1 MSDAID
7 DSDTAAAA
15 QADSSKSSSER
26 AEGTRSHGNAPVQES
41 DATVGSRTDG
51 SRSDSHTATDD
62 VETEAFALTPS
73 TGPQDVLDSYAA
85 PDDDA
90 ADMEFDGDANGGASS
105 EDASAADSSDSESA
119 DADDGADDGAND
131 AEGGDA
137 SGATRRDDSSR
148 KRIHLTDYAAADNES
163 RSRTSSYSADP
174 DDSDGYLDDDS
185 EDPSDPTESEEY
197 RSMRN
202 QFSTAFDLIDSL
214 IDEVNAAPG
223 GLFNHDQARINRTN
237 LVDELTNL
245 KKLLPVQLSHASN
258 LMRQANYRLDDA
270 QTEANSIVSD
280 ARAKAAKIISA
291 AEERAEFLAG
301 QENVVAIANDKASA
315 IMTAAQKKADKLTIG
330 ADEYCENVMGELSQ
344 QLQHIS
350 ASVNEGVR
358 VIGER
363 KAAAQSDLEALNAQL
378 ANDDQQ

>member
-26 AEGTRSHGNAPVQES
+26 AEGTRAHGNATVQES
-41 DATVGSRTDG
+41 DATDG
-51 SRSDSHTATDD
+51 SRSDSQATTDD
-62 VETEAFALTPS
+62 IETEAFALAPS
-73 TGPQDVLDSYAA
+73 TGPQDVLDSYTA
-85 PDDDA
+85 PDDDG
-90 ADMEFDGDANGGASS
+90 ADMEFDGDASDGAGS
-105 EDASAADSSDSESA
+105 EDASAADSSDSESD
-119 DADDGADDGAND
+119 DADDGATD

-148 KRIHLTDYAAADNES
+148 KRIHLTDYAAADGES
-163 RSRTSSYSADP
+163 RSRASSYSVDS
-174 DDSDGYLDDDS
+174 DDSDDYLDDDS
-185 EDPSDPTESEEY
+185 ANPSDPEESEEY

-315 IMTAAQKKADKLTIG
+315 IMNAAQKKADKLTIG

-363 KAAAQSDLEALNAQL
+363 KAAAQRDLEALNAQL
-378 ANDDQQ
+378 ADDDQQ

>member
-26 AEGTRSHGNAPVQES
+26 AEGTRAHGNAPVQES
-41 DATVGSRTDG
+41 DATDG
-51 SRSDSHTATDD
+51 SRSDSQATTDD
-62 VETEAFALTPS
+62 VETEAFALAPS
-73 TGPQDVLDSYAA
+73 TGPQDVLDSYTA
-85 PDDDA
+85 PDDDG
-90 ADMEFDGDANGGASS
+90 ADMEFDGDANGGAGS
-105 EDASAADSSDSESA
+105 EDASTADSGDSESN
-119 DADDGADDGAND
+119 DANDGADDGATD

-148 KRIHLTDYAAADNES
+148 KRIHLTDYAAADGES
-163 RSRTSSYSADP
+163 RSRASSYSVDS
-174 DDSDGYLDDDS
+174 DDSDDYLDDDS
-185 EDPSDPTESEEY
+185 ANPSDPEESEEY

-291 AEERAEFLAG
+291 AEDRAEFLAG

-315 IMTAAQKKADKLTIG
+315 IMSAAQKKADKLTIG

-363 KAAAQSDLEALNAQL
+363 KAAAQRDLEALNAQL
-378 ANDDQQ
+378 AGDDQQ

>member
-26 AEGTRSHGNAPVQES
+26 AEGTRAHGNATVQES
-41 DATVGSRTDG
+41 DATDG
-51 SRSDSHTATDD
+51 SRSDSQATTDD
-62 VETEAFALTPS
+62 VETEAFALAPS
-73 TGPQDVLDSYAA
+73 TGPQDVLDSYTA
-85 PDDDA
+85 PDDDG
-90 ADMEFDGDANGGASS
+90 ADMEFDGDASDGAGS
-105 EDASAADSSDSESA
+105 EDASAADSSDSESD
-119 DADDGADDGAND
+119 DADDGATD

-148 KRIHLTDYAAADNES
+148 KRIHLTDYAAADGES
-163 RSRTSSYSADP
+163 RSRASSYSVDS
-174 DDSDGYLDDDS
+174 DDSDDYLDDDS
-185 EDPSDPTESEEY
+185 ANPSDPEESEEY

-214 IDEVNAAPG
+214 IDEVNTAPG

-315 IMTAAQKKADKLTIG
+315 IMNAAQKKADKLTIG

-363 KAAAQSDLEALNAQL
+363 KAAAQRDLEALNAQL
-378 ANDDQQ
+378 ADDDQQ

>member
-26 AEGTRSHGNAPVQES
+26 AEGTRAQGNAPVQES
-41 DATVGSRTDG
+41 DATDG
-51 SRSDSHTATDD
+51 SRSDSHAATDD
-62 VETEAFALTPS
+62 VETEAFALAPS
-73 TGPQDVLDSYAA
+73 TGPQDVLDSYTA
-85 PDDDA
+85 PDDDG
-90 ADMEFDGDANGGASS
+90 ADMEFDGDANGGAGS
-105 EDASAADSSDSESA
+105 EDASAADSGDSESN
-119 DADDGADDGAND
+119 DATDGATD

-137 SGATRRDDSSR
+137 SGAARRDDSSR
-148 KRIHLTDYAAADNES
+148 KRIHLTDYAAADGES
-163 RSRTSSYSADP
+163 RSRASSHSV
-174 DDSDGYLDDDS
+174 DSDGSNDYLDDDS
-185 EDPSDPTESEEY
+185 ADSSDPEESEEY

-315 IMTAAQKKADKLTIG
+315 IMNAAQKKADKLTIG

-363 KAAAQSDLEALNAQL
+363 KAAAQRDLEALNAQL
-378 ANDDQQ
+378 ADDDQQ

>member
-26 AEGTRSHGNAPVQES
+26 AEGTRAHGNATVQES
-41 DATVGSRTDG
+41 DATDG
-51 SRSDSHTATDD
+51 SRSDSQATTDD
-62 VETEAFALTPS
+62 VETEAFALAPS
-73 TGPQDVLDSYAA
+73 TGPQDVLDSYTA
-85 PDDDA
+85 PDDDG
-90 ADMEFDGDANGGASS
+90 ADMEFDGDASDGASS
-105 EDASAADSSDSESA
+105 EDASAADSSDSESD
-119 DADDGADDGAND
+119 DADDGATD

-148 KRIHLTDYAAADNES
+148 KRIHLTDYAAADGES
-163 RSRTSSYSADP
+163 RSRASSYSVDS
-174 DDSDGYLDDDS
+174 DDSDDYLDDDS
-185 EDPSDPTESEEY
+185 ANPSDPEESEEY

-214 IDEVNAAPG
+214 IDEVNTAPG

-315 IMTAAQKKADKLTIG
+315 IMNAAQKKADKLTIG

-363 KAAAQSDLEALNAQL
+363 KAAAQRDLEALNAQL
-378 ANDDQQ
+378 ADDDQQ

>member
-26 AEGTRSHGNAPVQES
+26 AEGTRAHGDAPVQES
-41 DATVGSRTDG
+41 NASVG
-51 SRSDSHTATDD
+51 SRSDSQAATDD
-62 VETEAFALTPS
+62 VETEAFALAPS
-73 TGPQDVLDSYAA
+73 TGPQDVLDSYTA
-85 PDDDA
+85 PDDDG
-90 ADMEFDGDANGGASS
+90 ADMEFDGDANGGAGS
-105 EDASAADSSDSESA
+105 EDASAADSGDSESN
-119 DADDGADDGAND
+119 DANDGADDGATD
-131 AEGGDA
+131 AEDDP

-163 RSRTSSYSADP
+163 RSRTTSYSADP
-174 DDSDGYLDDDS
+174 NDSDDYLDDDS
-185 EDPSDPTESEEY
+185 ADPSDPTESEEY

-291 AEERAEFLAG
+291 AEDRAEFLAG

-315 IMTAAQKKADKLTIG
+315 IMSAAQKKADKLTIG

-350 ASVNEGVR
+350 ASVKEGVR

-363 KAAAQSDLEALNAQL
+363 KAAAQRDLEALNAQL
-378 ANDDQQ
+378 ADDDQQ

>member
-26 AEGTRSHGNAPVQES
+26 AEGTRAHGNAPVQES
-41 DATVGSRTDG
+41 DATDG
-51 SRSDSHTATDD
+51 SRSDSQAATDD
-62 VETEAFALTPS
+62 VETEAFALAPS
-73 TGPQDVLDSYAA
+73 TGPQDVLDSYTA
-85 PDDDA
+85 PDDDG
-90 ADMEFDGDANGGASS
+90 ADMEFDGDANGGAGS
-105 EDASAADSSDSESA
+105 EDASAADSSDSESD
-119 DADDGADDGAND
+119 DAADGADDDAADGANG

-137 SGATRRDDSSR
+137 SGAARRDDSSR
-148 KRIHLTDYAAADNES
+148 KRIHLTDYAAADGES
-163 RSRTSSYSADP
+163 RSRASSHSV
-174 DDSDGYLDDDS
+174 DSDGSNDYLDDDS
-185 EDPSDPTESEEY
+185 ADSSDPEESEEY

-291 AEERAEFLAG
+291 AEDRAEFLAG

-315 IMTAAQKKADKLTIG
+315 IMSAAQKKADKLTIG

-363 KAAAQSDLEALNAQL
+363 KAAAQRDLEALNAQL
-378 ANDDQQ
+378 ADDDQQ

>member
-26 AEGTRSHGNAPVQES
+26 AEGTRAHGNAPVQES
-41 DATVGSRTDG
+41 NAADG
-51 SRSDSHTATDD
+51 SRNDSHAATDD
-62 VETEAFALTPS
+62 VETEAFALAPS
-73 TGPQDVLDSYAA
+73 TGPQDVLDSYTA
-85 PDDDA
+85 PDDDG
-90 ADMEFDGDANGGASS
+90 ADMEFDGDANGGAGS
-105 EDASAADSSDSESA
+105 EDASAADSGDSESD
-119 DADDGADDGAND
+119 DANDSAIDGAND
-131 AEGGDA
+131 AEGGDP

-148 KRIHLTDYAAADNES
+148 KRIHLTDYAAADSES
-163 RSRTSSYSADP
+163 RSRASSYSVDSDDP
-174 DDSDGYLDDDS
+174 DDYLDDDS
-185 EDPSDPTESEEY
+185 ANPSDPEESEEY

-291 AEERAEFLAG
+291 AEDRAEFLAG

-315 IMTAAQKKADKLTIG
+315 IMSAAQKKADKLTIG

-363 KAAAQSDLEALNAQL
+363 KAAAQRDLEALNAQL
-378 ANDDQQ
+378 ADDDQQ

>member
-26 AEGTRSHGNAPVQES
+26 AEGTRAHGNATVQES
-41 DATVGSRTDG
+41 DATDG
-51 SRSDSHTATDD
+51 SRSDSQATTDD
-62 VETEAFALTPS
+62 VETEAFALAPS
-73 TGPQDVLDSYAA
+73 TGPQDVLDSYTA
-85 PDDDA
+85 PDDDG
-90 ADMEFDGDANGGASS
+90 ADMEFDGDASDGAGS
-105 EDASAADSSDSESA
+105 EDASAADSSDSESD
-119 DADDGADDGAND
+119 DADDGATD

-148 KRIHLTDYAAADNES
+148 KRIHLTDYAAADGES
-163 RSRTSSYSADP
+163 RSRASSYSVDS
-174 DDSDGYLDDDS
+174 DDSDDYLDDDS
-185 EDPSDPTESEEY
+185 ANPSDPEESEEY

-280 ARAKAAKIISA
+280 AREKKKKIISA

-315 IMTAAQKKADKLTIG
+315 IMNAAQKKADKLTIG

-363 KAAAQSDLEALNAQL
+363 KAAAQRDLEALNAQL
-378 ANDDQQ
+378 ADDDQQ

>member
-15 QADSSKSSSER
+15 QADSSKSSSEH
-26 AEGTRSHGNAPVQES
+26 AEGTRAHGNAPVQES
-41 DATVGSRTDG
+41 DTADG
-51 SRSDSHTATDD
+51 SRNDSHAATDD
-62 VETEAFALTPS
+62 VETEAFALAPS
-73 TGPQDVLDSYAA
+73 TGPQDVLDSYTA
-85 PDDDA
+85 PDDDG
-90 ADMEFDGDANGGASS
+90 ADMEFDGDANDGAGS
-105 EDASAADSSDSESA
+105 EDTSAADSSDSESD
-119 DADDGADDGAND
+119 DADDGATGGATD
-131 AEGGDA
+131 AEGGDP

-148 KRIHLTDYAAADNES
+148 KRIHLTDYAAADGES
-163 RSRTSSYSADP
+163 HSRASSYSVDP
-174 DDSDGYLDDDS
+174 DNYLDDDS
-185 EDPSDPTESEEY
+185 ANPSDPEESEEY

>member
-26 AEGTRSHGNAPVQES
+26 AEGTRAHGNATVQES
-41 DATVGSRTDG
+41 DATDG
-51 SRSDSHTATDD
+51 SRSDSQATTDD
-62 VETEAFALTPS
+62 IETEAFALAPS
-73 TGPQDVLDSYAA
+73 TGPQDVLDSYTA
-85 PDDDA
+85 PDDDG
-90 ADMEFDGDANGGASS
+90 ADMEFDGDASDGAGS
-105 EDASAADSSDSESA
+105 EDASAADSGDSESN
-119 DADDGADDGAND
+119 DATDGATD

-137 SGATRRDDSSR
+137 SGAARRDDSSR
-148 KRIHLTDYAAADNES
+148 KRIHLTDYAAADGES
-163 RSRTSSYSADP
+163 HSRASSYSVDS
-174 DDSDGYLDDDS
+174 DDSNDYLDDDS
-185 EDPSDPTESEEY
+185 ADPSDPEESEEY

-291 AEERAEFLAG
+291 AEDRAEFLAG

-315 IMTAAQKKADKLTIG
+315 IISAAQKKADKLTIG

-363 KAAAQSDLEALNAQL
+363 KAAAQRDLEALNAQL
-378 ANDDQQ
+378 ADDDQQ

>member
-26 AEGTRSHGNAPVQES
+26 AEGTRAHGNAPVQES
-41 DATVGSRTDG
+41 DATVGSH
-51 SRSDSHTATDD
+51 SDSQATTDD
-62 VETEAFALTPS
+62 VETEAFALAPS
-73 TGPQDVLDSYAA
+73 TGPQDVLDSYTA
-85 PDDDA
+85 PDDDD
-90 ADMEFDGDANGGASS
+90 ADMEFDGDANGGAGS
-105 EDASAADSSDSESA
+105 EDASAADSGDSESD
-119 DADDGADDGAND
+119 DANDSAIDGATGT
-131 AEGGDA
+131 EGGDP

-148 KRIHLTDYAAADNES
+148 KRIHLTDYAATDGES
-163 RSRTSSYSADP
+163 RSRTSSYSANPGDSDDYLN
-174 DDSDGYLDDDS
+174 DDSA
-185 EDPSDPTESEEY
+185 DPSDPEESEEY

-315 IMTAAQKKADKLTIG
+315 IMNAAQKKADKLIIG

-363 KAAAQSDLEALNAQL
+363 KAAAQRDLEALNAQL
-378 ANDDQQ
+378 ADDDQQ

>member
-26 AEGTRSHGNAPVQES
+26 AEGTRAHGNAPVQES
-41 DATVGSRTDG
+41 DTADG
-51 SRSDSHTATDD
+51 SRNDSHAATDD
-62 VETEAFALTPS
+62 VETEAFALAPS
-73 TGPQDVLDSYAA
+73 TGPQDVLDSYTA
-85 PDDDA
+85 PDDDG
-90 ADMEFDGDANGGASS
+90 ADMEFDGDANDGAGS
-105 EDASAADSSDSESA
+105 EDASAADSSDSESD
-119 DADDGADDGAND
+119 DADDGATD
-131 AEGGDA
+131 AEGGDV

-148 KRIHLTDYAAADNES
+148 KRIHLTDYAAADGES
-163 RSRTSSYSADP
+163 RPRASSYSVDSDDP
-174 DDSDGYLDDDS
+174 DDYLDDDS
-185 EDPSDPTESEEY
+185 ANPSDPTESEEY

-315 IMTAAQKKADKLTIG
+315 IMSAAQKKADKLTIG

-363 KAAAQSDLEALNAQL
+363 KAAAQRDLEALNAQL
-378 ANDDQQ
+378 ADDDQQ

>member
-15 QADSSKSSSER
+15 QADNSKSSGER
-26 AEGTRSHGNAPVQES
+26 AEGTRAHGNAPVQES
-41 DATVGSRTDG
+41 DATDG
-51 SRSDSHTATDD
+51 SRSDSQAATDD
-62 VETEAFALTPS
+62 VETEAFALAPS
-73 TGPQDVLDSYAA
+73 TGPQDVLDSYTA
-85 PDDDA
+85 PDDDG
-90 ADMEFDGDANGGASS
+90 ADMEFDGDANGGAGS
-105 EDASAADSSDSESA
+105 EDASTADSGDSESN
-119 DADDGADDGAND
+119 DANDGADDGATD
-131 AEGGDA
+131 AEDGDA

-163 RSRTSSYSADP
+163 HSRTTSYSV
-174 DDSDGYLDDDS
+174 DSDVSDDYLDDDS
-185 EDPSDPTESEEY
+185 AVPSDPEESEEY

-202 QFSTAFDLIDSL
+202 QFSSAFDLIDSL

-291 AEERAEFLAG
+291 AEDRAEFLAG

-315 IMTAAQKKADKLTIG
+315 IMSAAQKKADKLTIG

-363 KAAAQSDLEALNAQL
+363 KAAAQRDLEALNAQL
-378 ANDDQQ
+378 AGDDQQ

>member
-26 AEGTRSHGNAPVQES
+26 AEGTRAHGNATVQKS
-41 DATVGSRTDG
+41 DATVGSH
-51 SRSDSHTATDD
+51 SDSRATTDD
-62 VETEAFALTPS
+62 VETEAFALAPS
-73 TGPQDVLDSYAA
+73 TGPQDVLDSYTA
-85 PDDDA
+85 PDDDG
-90 ADMEFDGDANGGASS
+90 ADMEFDGDANGGAGS
-105 EDASAADSSDSESA
+105 EDASAADSSDSESD
-119 DADDGADDGAND
+119 DANDGADDGATD

-148 KRIHLTDYAAADNES
+148 KRIHLTDYAAADGES
-163 RSRTSSYSADP
+163 RSRKSSYSV
-174 DDSDGYLDDDS
+174 DSDGSNDYLDDDS
-185 EDPSDPTESEEY
+185 ADPSDPTESEEY

-315 IMTAAQKKADKLTIG
+315 IMNAAQKKADKLTIG

-363 KAAAQSDLEALNAQL
+363 KAAAQRDLEALNAQL
-378 ANDDQQ
+378 ADDDQQ

>member
-26 AEGTRSHGNAPVQES
+26 AEGTRAHGDAPVQES
-41 DATVGSRTDG
+41 NASVG
-51 SRSDSHTATDD
+51 SRSDSQAATDD
-62 VETEAFALTPS
+62 VETEAFALAPY
-73 TGPQDVLDSYAA
+73 TGPQDVLDSYTA
-85 PDDDA
+85 PDDDG
-90 ADMEFDGDANGGASS
+90 ADMEFDGDANGGAGS
-105 EDASAADSSDSESA
+105 EDASAADSGDSESN
-119 DADDGADDGAND
+119 DANDGADDGATD
-131 AEGGDA
+131 AEDDP

-163 RSRTSSYSADP
+163 RSRTTSYSADP
-174 DDSDGYLDDDS
+174 NDSDDYLDDDS
-185 EDPSDPTESEEY
+185 ADPSDPTESEEY

-291 AEERAEFLAG
+291 AEDRAEFLAG

-315 IMTAAQKKADKLTIG
+315 IMSAAQKKADKLTIG

-363 KAAAQSDLEALNAQL
+363 KAAAQRDLEALNAQL
-378 ANDDQQ
+378 ADDDQQ

>member
-26 AEGTRSHGNAPVQES
+26 AEGTRAQGNAPVQES
-41 DATVGSRTDG
+41 DATDG
-51 SRSDSHTATDD
+51 SRSDSQATTDD
-62 VETEAFALTPS
+62 VETEAFALAPS
-73 TGPQDVLDSYAA
+73 TGPQDVLDSYTA
-85 PDDDA
+85 PDDDG
-90 ADMEFDGDANGGASS
+90 ADMEFDGDANGGAGS
-105 EDASAADSSDSESA
+105 EDASAADSGDSESN
-119 DADDGADDGAND
+119 DANDGTNANANDGAND

-148 KRIHLTDYAAADNES
+148 KRIHLTDYAAADGES
-163 RSRTSSYSADP
+163 RSRASSYSVDS
-174 DDSDGYLDDDS
+174 DDSNDYLDDDS
-185 EDPSDPTESEEY
+185 ADPSDPTESEEY

-291 AEERAEFLAG
+291 AEDRAEFLAG

-315 IMTAAQKKADKLTIG
+315 IMSAAQKKADKLTIG

-363 KAAAQSDLEALNAQL
+363 KVAAQRDLEALNAQL
-378 ANDDQQ
+378 ADDDQQ

>member
-26 AEGTRSHGNAPVQES
+26 AEGTRAHGNAPVQES
-41 DATVGSRTDG
+41 DATDG
-51 SRSDSHTATDD
+51 SRSDSQAATDD
-62 VETEAFALTPS
+62 VETEAFALAPS
-73 TGPQDVLDSYAA
+73 TGPQDVLDSYTA
-85 PDDDA
+85 PDDDG
-90 ADMEFDGDANGGASS
+90 ADMEFDGDANGGAGS
-105 EDASAADSSDSESA
+105 EDASTADSGDSESN
-119 DADDGADDGAND
+119 DANDGADDGATD
-131 AEGGDA
+131 AEDGDA

-148 KRIHLTDYAAADNES
+148 KRIHLTDYAAADGES
-163 RSRTSSYSADP
+163 HSRASSYSVDS
-174 DDSDGYLDDDS
+174 DDSGDYLDDDS
-185 EDPSDPTESEEY
+185 ADPSDPTESEEY

-291 AEERAEFLAG
+291 AEDRAEFLAG

-315 IMTAAQKKADKLTIG
+315 IMNAAQKKADKLTIG

-358 VIGER
+358 AIGER
-363 KAAAQSDLEALNAQL
+363 KAAAQRDLEALNAQL
-378 ANDDQQ
+378 ADDDQQ

>member
-26 AEGTRSHGNAPVQES
+26 AEGTRAQGNTPVQES
-41 DATVGSRTDG
+41 DATDG
-51 SRSDSHTATDD
+51 SRSDSRAATDD
-62 VETEAFALTPS
+62 VETEAFALAPS
-73 TGPQDVLDSYAA
+73 TGPQDVLDSYTA
-85 PDDDA
+85 PDDDG
-90 ADMEFDGDANGGASS
+90 ADMEFDGDANGGAGS
-105 EDASAADSSDSESA
+105 EDASAADSGDSESN
-119 DADDGADDGAND
+119 DANDGADDGATD
-131 AEGGDA
+131 AEGDDP

-148 KRIHLTDYAAADNES
+148 KRIHLTDYAAADGES
-163 RSRTSSYSADP
+163 RSRASSYSV
-174 DDSDGYLDDDS
+174 DSDGSNDYLDDDS
-185 EDPSDPTESEEY
+185 ADSSDPEESEEY

-291 AEERAEFLAG
+291 AEDRAEFLAG

-315 IMTAAQKKADKLTIG
+315 IMSAAQKKADKLTIG

-363 KAAAQSDLEALNAQL
+363 KAAAQRDLEALNAQL
-378 ANDDQQ
+378 ADDDQQ

>member
-26 AEGTRSHGNAPVQES
+26 AEGTRAHGDAPVQES
-41 DATVGSRTDG
+41 NASVG
-51 SRSDSHTATDD
+51 SRSDSQAATDD
-62 VETEAFALTPS
+62 VETEAFALAPS
-73 TGPQDVLDSYAA
+73 TGPQDVLDSYTA
-85 PDDDA
+85 PDDDG
-90 ADMEFDGDANGGASS
+90 ADMEFDGDANGGAGS
-105 EDASAADSSDSESA
+105 EDASAADSGDSESN
-119 DADDGADDGAND
+119 DANDGADDGATD
-131 AEGGDA
+131 AEDDP

-163 RSRTSSYSADP
+163 RSRTTSYSADP
-174 DDSDGYLDDDS
+174 NDSDDYLDDDS
-185 EDPSDPTESEEY
+185 ADPSDPTESEEY

-291 AEERAEFLAG
+291 AEDRAEFLAG

-315 IMTAAQKKADKLTIG
+315 IMSAAQKKADKLTIG

-363 KAAAQSDLEALNAQL
+363 KAAAQRDLEALNAQL
-378 ANDDQQ
+378 ADDDQQ

>member
-26 AEGTRSHGNAPVQES
+26 AEGTRAQGNAPVQES
-41 DATVGSRTDG
+41 DATVGSR
-51 SRSDSHTATDD
+51 SDSQAATDD
-62 VETEAFALTPS
+62 VETEAFALAPS
-73 TGPQDVLDSYAA
+73 TGPQDVLDSYTA
-85 PDDDA
+85 PDDDG
-90 ADMEFDGDANGGASS
+90 ADMEFDGDASDGAGS
-105 EDASAADSSDSESA
+105 EDASAADSSDSES
-119 DADDGADDGAND
+119 DDADDGAND

-148 KRIHLTDYAAADNES
+148 KRIHLTDYAAADGES
-163 RSRTSSYSADP
+163 RSRASSYSVDS
-174 DDSDGYLDDDS
+174 DDSDDYLDDDS
-185 EDPSDPTESEEY
+185 ANPSDPEESEEY

-291 AEERAEFLAG
+291 AEDRAEFLAG

-315 IMTAAQKKADKLTIG
+315 IMSAAQKKADKLTIG

-363 KAAAQSDLEALNAQL
+363 KAAAQRDLEALNAQL
-378 ANDDQQ
+378 ADDDQQ

>member
-26 AEGTRSHGNAPVQES
+26 AEGTRAHGDAPVQES
-41 DATVGSRTDG
+41 NASVG
-51 SRSDSHTATDD
+51 SRSDSQAATDD
-62 VETEAFALTPS
+62 VETEAFALAPS
-73 TGPQDVLDSYAA
+73 TGPQDVLDSYTA
-85 PDDDA
+85 PDDDG
-90 ADMEFDGDANGGASS
+90 ADMEFDGDANGGAGS
-105 EDASAADSSDSESA
+105 EDASAADSGDSESN
-119 DADDGADDGAND
+119 DANDGTNANANDGATD
-131 AEGGDA
+131 AEGDDP

-148 KRIHLTDYAAADNES
+148 KRIHLTDYAAADGES
-163 RSRTSSYSADP
+163 RSRSYSV
-174 DDSDGYLDDDS
+174 DSDGSNDYLDDDS
-185 EDPSDPTESEEY
+185 ADSSDPEESEEY

-291 AEERAEFLAG
+291 AEDRAEFLAG

-315 IMTAAQKKADKLTIG
+315 IMNAAQKKADKLTIG

-363 KAAAQSDLEALNAQL
+363 KAAAQRDLEALNAQL
-378 ANDDQQ
+378 AGDDQQ

>member
-26 AEGTRSHGNAPVQES
+26 AEGTRAQGNAPVQES
-41 DATVGSRTDG
+41 DATDG
-51 SRSDSHTATDD
+51 SRSDSQATTDD
-62 VETEAFALTPS
+62 VETEAFALAPS
-73 TGPQDVLDSYAA
+73 TGPQDVLDSYTA
-85 PDDDA
+85 PDDDG
-90 ADMEFDGDANGGASS
+90 ADMEFDGDANGGAGS
-105 EDASAADSSDSESA
+105 EDTSAADSSDSESD
-119 DADDGADDGAND
+119 DAADGADDDAADGANG

-137 SGATRRDDSSR
+137 SGAARRDDSSR
-148 KRIHLTDYAAADNES
+148 KRIHLTDYAAADGES
-163 RSRTSSYSADP
+163 RSRASSYSVDS
-174 DDSDGYLDDDS
+174 DDSDDYLDDDS
-185 EDPSDPTESEEY
+185 ANPSDPEESEEY

-315 IMTAAQKKADKLTIG
+315 IMNAAQKKADKLTIG

-363 KAAAQSDLEALNAQL
+363 KAAAQRDLEALNAQL
-378 ANDDQQ
+378 ADDDQQ

>member
-26 AEGTRSHGNAPVQES
+26 AEGTRAHGNAPVQES
-41 DATVGSRTDG
+41 DATDG
-51 SRSDSHTATDD
+51 SRSDSQAATDD
-62 VETEAFALTPS
+62 VETEAFALAPS
-73 TGPQDVLDSYAA
+73 TGPQDVLDSYTA
-85 PDDDA
+85 PDDDG
-90 ADMEFDGDANGGASS
+90 ADMEFDGDANGGAGS
-105 EDASAADSSDSESA
+105 EDASTADSGDSESN
-119 DADDGADDGAND
+119 DANDGATD
-131 AEGGDA
+131 AEDGDA

-148 KRIHLTDYAAADNES
+148 KRIHLTDYAAADGES
-163 RSRTSSYSADP
+163 HSRASSYSVDS
-174 DDSDGYLDDDS
+174 DDSGDYLDDDS
-185 EDPSDPTESEEY
+185 ADPSDPTESEEY

-291 AEERAEFLAG
+291 AEDRAEFLAG

-315 IMTAAQKKADKLTIG
+315 IMNAAQKKADKLTIG

-363 KAAAQSDLEALNAQL
+363 KAAAQRDLEALNAQL
-378 ANDDQQ
+378 ADDDQQ

>member
-26 AEGTRSHGNAPVQES
+26 AEGTRAHGNATVQES
-41 DATVGSRTDG
+41 DATVDSRN
-51 SRSDSHTATDD
+51 DSHAATDD
-62 VETEAFALTPS
+62 VETEAFALAPS
-73 TGPQDVLDSYAA
+73 TGPQDVLDSYTA
-85 PDDDA
+85 PDDDG
-90 ADMEFDGDANGGASS
+90 ADMEFDGDANGGAGS
-105 EDASAADSSDSESA
+105 EDASTADSGDSESN
-119 DADDGADDGAND
+119 DANDGADDGATD

-137 SGATRRDDSSR
+137 SGSTRRDDSSR
-148 KRIHLTDYAAADNES
+148 KRIHLTDYAAADGES
-163 RSRTSSYSADP
+163 RSRASSYSVDS
-174 DDSDGYLDDDS
+174 DDSDDYLDDDS
-185 EDPSDPTESEEY
+185 ANPSDPEESEEY

-291 AEERAEFLAG
+291 AEDRAEFLAG

-315 IMTAAQKKADKLTIG
+315 IMSAAQKKADKLTIG

-363 KAAAQSDLEALNAQL
+363 KAAAQRDLEALNAQL
-378 ANDDQQ
+378 ADDDQQ

>member
-26 AEGTRSHGNAPVQES
+26 AEGTRAQGNAPVQES
-41 DATVGSRTDG
+41 DATDG
-51 SRSDSHTATDD
+51 SRSDSQATTDD
-62 VETEAFALTPS
+62 VETEAFALAPS
-73 TGPQDVLDSYAA
+73 TGPQDVLDSYTA
-85 PDDDA
+85 PDDDG
-90 ADMEFDGDANGGASS
+90 ADMEFDGDASDGAGS
-105 EDASAADSSDSESA
+105 EDASAADSSDSESD
-119 DADDGADDGAND
+119 DADDGATD

-148 KRIHLTDYAAADNES
+148 KRIHLTDYAAADGES
-163 RSRTSSYSADP
+163 RSRASSYSVDS
-174 DDSDGYLDDDS
+174 DDSDDYLDDDS
-185 EDPSDPTESEEY
+185 ANPSDPEESEEY

-315 IMTAAQKKADKLTIG
+315 IMNAAQKKADKLTIG

-363 KAAAQSDLEALNAQL
+363 KAAAQRDLEALNAQL
-378 ANDDQQ
+378 ADDDQQ

>member
-26 AEGTRSHGNAPVQES
+26 AEGTRAQGNAPVQES
-41 DATVGSRTDG
+41 DATDG
-51 SRSDSHTATDD
+51 SRSDSQATTDD
-62 VETEAFALTPS
+62 VETEAFALAPS
-73 TGPQDVLDSYAA
+73 TGPQDVLDSYTA
-85 PDDDA
+85 PDDDG
-90 ADMEFDGDANGGASS
+90 ADMEFDGDASDGAGS
-105 EDASAADSSDSESA
+105 EDASAADSSDSESD
-119 DADDGADDGAND
+119 DADDGATD

-148 KRIHLTDYAAADNES
+148 KRIHLTDYAAADGES
-163 RSRTSSYSADP
+163 RSRASSHSV
-174 DDSDGYLDDDS
+174 DSDGSNDYLDDDS
-185 EDPSDPTESEEY
+185 ADSSDPEESEEY

-291 AEERAEFLAG
+291 AEDRAEFLAG

-315 IMTAAQKKADKLTIG
+315 IMSAAQKKADKLTIG

-363 KAAAQSDLEALNAQL
+363 KAAAQRDLEALNAQL
-378 ANDDQQ
+378 ADDDQQ

>member
-26 AEGTRSHGNAPVQES
+26 AEGTRAQGNAPVQES
-41 DATVGSRTDG
+41 DATDG
-51 SRSDSHTATDD
+51 SRSDSRAATDD
-62 VETEAFALTPS
+62 VETEAFALAPS
-73 TGPQDVLDSYAA
+73 TGPQDVLDSYTA
-85 PDDDA
+85 PDDDG
-90 ADMEFDGDANGGASS
+90 ADMEFDGDANGGAGS
-105 EDASAADSSDSESA
+105 EDASAADSGDSESD
-119 DADDGADDGAND
+119 DANDGAIDGAND

-148 KRIHLTDYAAADNES
+148 KRIHLTDYAAADGES
-163 RSRTSSYSADP
+163 RSRTSSYSVDS
-174 DDSDGYLDDDS
+174 DDSNDYLDDDS
-185 EDPSDPTESEEY
+185 ADSSDPEESEEY

-291 AEERAEFLAG
+291 AEDRAEFLAG

-315 IMTAAQKKADKLTIG
+315 IMSAAQKKADKLTIG

-363 KAAAQSDLEALNAQL
+363 KAAAQRDLEALNAQL
-378 ANDDQQ
+378 ADDDQQ

>member
-26 AEGTRSHGNAPVQES
+26 AEGTRAQGNAPVQES
-41 DATVGSRTDG
+41 DATVGSR
-51 SRSDSHTATDD
+51 SDSQAATDD
-62 VETEAFALTPS
+62 VETEAFALAPS
-73 TGPQDVLDSYAA
+73 TGPQDVLDSYTA
-85 PDDDA
+85 PDDDG
-90 ADMEFDGDANGGASS
+90 ADMEFDGDASDGAGS
-105 EDASAADSSDSESA
+105 EDASAADSSDSES
-119 DADDGADDGAND
+119 DDADDGAND

-148 KRIHLTDYAAADNES
+148 KRIHLTDYAAADGES
-163 RSRTSSYSADP
+163 HSRTTSYSVDS
-174 DDSDGYLDDDS
+174 DDSNDYLDDDS
-185 EDPSDPTESEEY
+185 ADPSDPEESEEY

-291 AEERAEFLAG
+291 AEDRAEFLAG

-315 IMTAAQKKADKLTIG
+315 IMSAAQKKADKLTIG

-363 KAAAQSDLEALNAQL
+363 KAAAQRDLEALNAQL
-378 ANDDQQ
+378 ADDDQQ

>member
-26 AEGTRSHGNAPVQES
+26 AEGTRAHGDAPVQES
-41 DATVGSRTDG
+41 NASVG
-51 SRSDSHTATDD
+51 SRSDSHAATDD
-62 VETEAFALTPS
+62 VETEAFALAPS
-73 TGPQDVLDSYAA
+73 TGPQDVLDSYTA
-85 PDDDA
+85 PDDDG
-90 ADMEFDGDANGGASS
+90 ADMEFDGDANGGAGS
-105 EDASAADSSDSESA
+105 EDASAADSGDSESN
-119 DADDGADDGAND
+119 DANDGADDGATD
-131 AEGGDA
+131 AEDDP

-163 RSRTSSYSADP
+163 RSRTTSYSADP
-174 DDSDGYLDDDS
+174 NDSDDYLDDDS
-185 EDPSDPTESEEY
+185 ADPSDPTESEEY

-291 AEERAEFLAG
+291 AEDRAEFLAG

-315 IMTAAQKKADKLTIG
+315 IMSAAQKKADKLTIG

-363 KAAAQSDLEALNAQL
+363 KAAAQRDLEALNAQL
-378 ANDDQQ
+378 ADDDQQ

>member
-26 AEGTRSHGNAPVQES
+26 AEGTRAQGNAPVQES
-41 DATVGSRTDG
+41 DATDG
-51 SRSDSHTATDD
+51 SRSDSQATTDD
-62 VETEAFALTPS
+62 VETEAFALAPS
-73 TGPQDVLDSYAA
+73 TGPQDVLDSYTA
-85 PDDDA
+85 PDDDG
-90 ADMEFDGDANGGASS
+90 ADMEFDGDANGGAGS
-105 EDASAADSSDSESA
+105 EDASAADSGDSESN
-119 DADDGADDGAND
+119 DANDGTNANANDGAND

-148 KRIHLTDYAAADNES
+148 KRIHLTDYAAADGES
-163 RSRTSSYSADP
+163 RSRASSYSVDS
-174 DDSDGYLDDDS
+174 DDSNDYLDDDS
-185 EDPSDPTESEEY
+185 ADPSDPTESEEY

-315 IMTAAQKKADKLTIG
+315 IMSAAQKKADKLTIG

-363 KAAAQSDLEALNAQL
+363 KAAAQRDLEALNAQL
-378 ANDDQQ
+378 ADDDQQ

>member
-26 AEGTRSHGNAPVQES
+26 AEGTRAHGNATVQES
-41 DATVGSRTDG
+41 DATDG
-51 SRSDSHTATDD
+51 SRSDSQATTDD
-62 VETEAFALTPS
+62 VETEAFALAPS
-73 TGPQDVLDSYAA
+73 TGPQDVLDSYTA
-85 PDDDA
+85 PDDDG
-90 ADMEFDGDANGGASS
+90 ADMEFDGDASDGAGS
-105 EDASAADSSDSESA
+105 EDASAADSSDSESD
-119 DADDGADDGAND
+119 DADDGATD

-148 KRIHLTDYAAADNES
+148 KRIHLTDYAAADGES
-163 RSRTSSYSADP
+163 RSRASSYSVDS
-174 DDSDGYLDDDS
+174 DDSDDYLDDDS
-185 EDPSDPTESEEY
+185 ANPSDPEESEEY

-315 IMTAAQKKADKLTIG
+315 IMNAAQKKADKLTIG

-363 KAAAQSDLEALNAQL
+363 KAAAQRDLEALNAQL
-378 ANDDQQ
+378 ADDDQQ

>member
-26 AEGTRSHGNAPVQES
+26 AEGTRAHGNATVQES
-41 DATVGSRTDG
+41 DATDG
-51 SRSDSHTATDD
+51 SRSDSQAATDD
-62 VETEAFALTPS
+62 VETEAFALAPS
-73 TGPQDVLDSYAA
+73 TGPQDVLDSYTA
-85 PDDDA
+85 PDDDG
-90 ADMEFDGDANGGASS
+90 ADMEFDGDASDGAGS
-105 EDASAADSSDSESA
+105 EDASAADSSDSESD
-119 DADDGADDGAND
+119 DADDGATD

-148 KRIHLTDYAAADNES
+148 KRIHLTDYAAADGES
-163 RSRTSSYSADP
+163 RSRASSYSVDS
-174 DDSDGYLDDDS
+174 DDSDDYLDDDS
-185 EDPSDPTESEEY
+185 ANPSDPEESEEY

-315 IMTAAQKKADKLTIG
+315 IMNAAQKKADKLTIG

-363 KAAAQSDLEALNAQL
+363 KAAAQRDLEALNAQL
-378 ANDDQQ
+378 ADDDQQ

>member
-7 DSDTAAAA
+7 NSDTAAAA
-15 QADSSKSSSER
+15 QADNSKSSSER
-26 AEGTRSHGNAPVQES
+26 AEGTRAHGNAPVQES
-41 DATVGSRTDG
+41 DTADG
-51 SRSDSHTATDD
+51 SRNDSQAATDD
-62 VETEAFALTPS
+62 VETEAFALAPS
-73 TGPQDVLDSYAA
+73 TGPQDVLDSYTA
-85 PDDDA
+85 PDDDG
-90 ADMEFDGDANGGASS
+90 ADMEFDGDANGGAGS
-105 EDASAADSSDSESA
+105 EDASAADSSDSES
-119 DADDGADDGAND
+119 DGATDGATD
-131 AEGGDA
+131 AEGDP

-148 KRIHLTDYAAADNES
+148 KRIHLTDYAAADGES
-163 RSRTSSYSADP
+163 HSRASSYSVDS
-174 DDSDGYLDDDS
+174 DDSNDYLDDNS
-185 EDPSDPTESEEY
+185 TDPSDPTESEEY

-291 AEERAEFLAG
+291 AEDRAEFLAG

-315 IMTAAQKKADKLTIG
+315 IMSAAQKKADKLTIG

-363 KAAAQSDLEALNAQL
+363 KAAAQRDLEALNAQL
-378 ANDDQQ
+378 AGDDQQ

>member
-26 AEGTRSHGNAPVQES
+26 AEGTRAHGDAPVQES
-41 DATVGSRTDG
+41 NASVG
-51 SRSDSHTATDD
+51 SRSDSQAATDD
-62 VETEAFALTPS
+62 VETEAFALAPS
-73 TGPQDVLDSYAA
+73 TGPQDVLDSYTA
-85 PDDDA
+85 PDDDG
-90 ADMEFDGDANGGASS
+90 ADMEFDGDANGGAGS
-105 EDASAADSSDSESA
+105 EDASAADSGDSESN
-119 DADDGADDGAND
+119 DANDGADDGATD
-131 AEGGDA
+131 AEDDP

-163 RSRTSSYSADP
+163 RSRTTSYSADP
-174 DDSDGYLDDDS
+174 NDSDDYLDDDS
-185 EDPSDPTESEEY
+185 ADPSDPTESEEY

-291 AEERAEFLAG
+291 AEDRAEFLAG

-315 IMTAAQKKADKLTIG
+315 IMSAAQKTADKLTIG

-363 KAAAQSDLEALNAQL
+363 KAAAQRDLEALNAQL
-378 ANDDQQ
+378 ADDDQQ

>member
-26 AEGTRSHGNAPVQES
+26 AEGTRAQGNAPVQES
-41 DATVGSRTDG
+41 DATDG
-51 SRSDSHTATDD
+51 SRSDSQATTDD
-62 VETEAFALTPS
+62 VETEAFALAPS

-85 PDDDA
+85 PDDDG
-90 ADMEFDGDANGGASS
+90 ADMEFDGDASDGAGS
-105 EDASAADSSDSESA
+105 EDASAADSGDSESNDA
-119 DADDGADDGAND
+119 NDDADDGATD

-148 KRIHLTDYAAADNES
+148 KRIHLTDYAAADGES
-163 RSRTSSYSADP
+163 RPRASSYSVDSDDP
-174 DDSDGYLDDDS
+174 DDYLDDDS
-185 EDPSDPTESEEY
+185 ADPSDPMESEEY

-291 AEERAEFLAG
+291 AEDRAEFLAG

-315 IMTAAQKKADKLTIG
+315 IMNAAQKKADKLTIG

-363 KAAAQSDLEALNAQL
+363 KAAAQRDLEALNAQL
-378 ANDDQQ
+378 ADDDQQ